1 MNDRDGP
8 DWHDWYIEAVRI
20 ANEARPDLAVGE
32 IVRSWLRIARPV
44 ATRVQPAALSAEML
58 RGDDASIYWLTPPP
72 PSNSI
77 ELHIDLGWA
86 VLRMADGSEKRY
98 LVYDPLRP
106 ETWGPRTT
114 HAIRR
119 GFRRWKSAGV
129 PVRSSPDARTVA
141 RALAIRGLIEAGM
154 THGAALRTWV
164 QWPESEPPATMRELV
179 GRIASRAPGSRHLPQ
194 LERDGRFE
202 DRMAWRGWDRAM
214 HTEHRRIWSEHGFGD
229 PARLHMLTLG

>member
-32 IVRSWLRIARPV
+32 IVRSWLRIARPI
-44 ATRVQPAALSAEML
+44 AMRVQPAALSAEML

-86 VLRMADGSEKRY
+86 VLRMADGSEKR
-98 LVYDPLRP
+98 
-106 ETWGPRTT
+106 
-114 HAIRR
+114 
-119 GFRRWKSAGV
+119 FRRWKSAGV